1 MSDAANGQECL
12 WEIIKASLQSSVG
25 RQEKKKNPHLLY
37 GLQLMFGLPASEY
50 QADPSMNYITLFVR
64 VIQPSAVLN

>member
-1 MSDAANGQECL
+1 MSGAANGQECL

-25 RQEKKKNPHLLY
+25 RQEKKNPHLLY

-50 QADPSMNYITLFVR
+50 QADPSINYITLFVR